1 MNFFIVFSFLSFVAL
16 FAILYSAPQSL
27 SKSKVR
33 ESFLLATLIFFLF
46 VAISTEILGSFHLLS
61 AFSVRLLWI
70 ILFVVLLG
78 ICFYKLKKA
87 SFLLSNDNYERIAII
102 ILACLLVG
110 LLIICIIHPST
121 NWDSMTY
128 HLSRVMHWQQNQSL
142 EYYASH
148 IERQIVFQG
157 FAEYFI
163 LHTVLLT
170 QNDYFVNI
178 PQWLSFVGLMATAS
192 LIASELGISRKGQLL
207 TAFLVLAIPIAL
219 LQVPSTQN
227 DLVGSFFVIYS
238 FGLFLKI
245 LKKKYQY
252 SLLLGISIGMAILTK
267 GTSYLYL
274 TPLILFFVI
283 FWLKERTYVLF
294 RAGLITATAILLIN
308 AGLFFRNLYTFRSLL
323 ISNSTEVNA
332 VKNQTYQ
339 LQSFYSNLIRN
350 FSNNLVL
357 PHLQTTVFWEN
368 IVRGLHKV
376 AQIDID
382 DKRTSFTNFEMPYG
396 QKFYSQDYAPSP
408 LHAWA
413 FLILLPIWYVFRE
426 KLSKEFKYTF
436 IWGLGG
442 FLLLIFM
449 LKWQPFGVR
458 FQIPF
463 WTWVSVWI
471 AYTIDVFWQKENRLK
486 KWFFL
491 VLYLLLSLKAVFYLY
506 NSANLALKEEKN
518 VWNTPR
524 EELYFLARP
533 DLYPSYQRLVEQI
546 IQTRCKK
553 VGLILKLDD
562 WEYPLWKM
570 LHNRGFYP
578 EIRHIQVE
586 NITKSLEDKNF
597 QPCIVVEIDNHKGIA
612 KIR

>member
-1 MNFFIVFSFLSFVAL
+1 
-16 FAILYSAPQSL
+16 
-27 SKSKVR
+27 
-33 ESFLLATLIFFLF
+33 
-46 VAISTEILGSFHLLS
+46 
-61 AFSVRLLWI
+61 
-70 ILFVVLLG
+70 
-78 ICFYKLKKA
+78 
-87 SFLLSNDNYERIAII
+87 
-102 ILACLLVG
+102 
-110 LLIICIIHPST
+110 
-121 NWDSMTY
+121 
-128 HLSRVMHWQQNQSL
+128 
-142 EYYASH
+142 
-148 IERQIVFQG
+148 
-157 FAEYFI
+157 
-163 LHTVLLT
+163 
-170 QNDYFVNI
+170 
-178 PQWLSFVGLMATAS
+178 
-192 LIASELGISRKGQLL
+192 
-207 TAFLVLAIPIAL
+207 
-219 LQVPSTQN
+219 
-227 DLVGSFFVIYS
+227 
-238 FGLFLKI
+238 
-245 LKKKYQY
+245 
-252 SLLLGISIGMAILTK
+252 
-267 GTSYLYL
+267 
-274 TPLILFFVI
+274 
-283 FWLKERTYVLF
+283 
-294 RAGLITATAILLIN
+294 
-308 AGLFFRNLYTFRSLL
+308 
-323 ISNSTEVNA
+323 
-332 VKNQTYQ
+332 
-339 LQSFYSNLIRN
+339 
-350 FSNNLVL
+350 
-357 PHLQTTVFWEN
+357 
-368 IVRGLHKV
+368 
-376 AQIDID
+376 
-382 DKRTSFTNFEMPYG
+382 MPYG